1 MSVSKHNLWKRK
13 KNGVLKLVRSH
24 KMWLERRK
32 IRLSMKD
39 SELTLNKESIK
50 NDTHTNKTKV
60 TTTKKTAGS
69 QKRPQVGKRV

>member
-13 KNGVLKLVRSH
+13 KNGVLKLVRSN

-32 IRLSMKD
+32 NRMRMKD
-39 SELTLNKESIK
+39 SELTINQESIK

-60 TTTKKTAGS
+60 ATPKNKTSS
-69 QKRPQVGKRV
+69 QKRTQIGKKV